1 MATAQAFER
10 MADALLRHCGGE
22 RVTLR
27 MPAPAV
33 AGDPAEQMG
42 LAQPQ
47 FQDFVLAPVTFR
59 RLRPRLGT
67 KPEAAGYELL
77 VSASAVETL
86 LGSLAYESARVL
98 FQNAAGV
105 MVGEAL
111 LRVDS
116 CTAVEMFGGVVLYR
130 IQLHDP
136 LALLV

>member
-1 MATAQAFER
+1 MHALER
-10 MADALLRHCGGE
+10 MADALLRGCGGE
-22 RVTLR
+22 KVTLR
-27 MPAPAV
+27 MPAPAI

-47 FQDFVLAPVTFR
+47 FQDFVLVPVTFR
-59 RLRPRLGT
+59 RLRPKVGA
-67 KPEAAGYELL
+67 KNEAAGYELL
-77 VSASAVETL
+77 VSATAVETL
-86 LGSLAYESARVL
+86 LTSLAYEAASVL

-105 MVGEAL
+105 LVGEAL

-116 CTAVEMFGGVVLYR
+116 CTAVEMFGGVILYR